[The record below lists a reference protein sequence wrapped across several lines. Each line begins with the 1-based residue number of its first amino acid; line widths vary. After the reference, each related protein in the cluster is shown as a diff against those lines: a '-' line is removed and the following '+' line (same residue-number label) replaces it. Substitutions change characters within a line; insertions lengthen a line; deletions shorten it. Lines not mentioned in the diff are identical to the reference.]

1 MIVNGKEYKI
11 EDLIENMKIN
21 ESNLVGSG
29 NYVLTKKEVDI
40 LNFMGIDYKKYNNYK
55 DLMFVIEDIID
66 NEDLDEEELDSL
78 DYVLDQISERDYYSS
93 NK

>member
-11 EDLIENMKIN
+11 EDLIESLKIN
-21 ESNLVGSG
+21 ETNLVGSG
-29 NYVLTKKEVDI
+29 NYVLTKQEVDI
-40 LNFMGIDYKKYNNYK
+40 LNYIGIDYKKYNNYK
-55 DLMFVIEDIID
+55 DLMFVIEDFID
-66 NEDLDEEELDSL
+66 NEDLEEDELDGL

>member
-11 EDLIENMKIN
+11 EDLIESMHIN

-66 NEDLDEEELDSL
+66 NEDLEDEELDSL

>member
-11 EDLIENMKIN
+11 EDLIESMHIN

-66 NEDLDEEELDSL
+66 NEDLEDEELDSL
-78 DYVLDQISERDYYSS
+78 DYVLDQISERDYYSG

>member
-11 EDLIENMKIN
+11 EDLIESMHIN

>member
-40 LNFMGIDYKKYNNYK
+40 LNFMGIDYKKYNNYG
-55 DLMFVIEDIID
+55 
-66 NEDLDEEELDSL
+66 
-78 DYVLDQISERDYYSS
+78 R
-93 NK
+93 